1 MKDRIIELENGT
13 MLYVLERETYQNK
26 NYILG
31 LKCDL
36 KNDAIDT
43 DNMLVLE
50 VYTENNEIKTK
61 SVDSDVVNNVVAAL
75 LSKFRKE
82 KWFFVRSFGIN

>member
-26 NYILG
+26 NYVLG

-36 KNDAIDT
+36 KNDTIDT
-43 DNMLVLE
+43 DNMLILE

-75 LSKFRKE
+75 LAKFRKE
-82 KWFFVRSFGIN
+82 K

>member
-26 NYILG
+26 NYILS

-75 LSKFRKE
+75 LTKFRKE
-82 KWFFVRSFGIN
+82 K

>member
-26 NYILG
+26 NDILG

-75 LSKFRKE
+75 LTKFRKE
-82 KWFFVRSFGIN
+82 K

>member
-36 KNDAIDT
+36 KNDTIDT

-61 SVDSDVVNNVVAAL
+61 SVDSYVVNNVVAAL
-75 LSKFRKE
+75 LTKFRKE
-82 KWFFVRSFGIN
+82 K

>member
-26 NYILG
+26 NYVLG

-36 KNDAIDT
+36 KNDTIDT

-61 SVDSDVVNNVVAAL
+61 SVASDVVNNVVAAL
-75 LSKFRKE
+75 LTKFRKE
-82 KWFFVRSFGIN
+82 K

>member
-43 DNMLVLE
+43 DNMLVLK

-75 LSKFRKE
+75 LTKFRKE
-82 KWFFVRSFGIN
+82 K

>member
-13 MLYVLERETYQNK
+13 ILYVLERETYQNK
-26 NYILG
+26 NYVLG

-36 KNDAIDT
+36 KNDTIDT
-43 DNMLVLE
+43 DNMLILE

-75 LSKFRKE
+75 LTKFRKE
-82 KWFFVRSFGIN
+82 K

>member
-36 KNDAIDT
+36 KNDTIDT

-75 LSKFRKE
+75 LTKFRKE
-82 KWFFVRSFGIN
+82 K

>member
-26 NYILG
+26 NYVLG

-36 KNDAIDT
+36 KNDTIDT
-43 DNMLVLE
+43 DNMLILE

-75 LSKFRKE
+75 LTKFRKE
-82 KWFFVRSFGIN
+82 K

>member
-36 KNDAIDT
+36 KTDAIDT

-50 VYTENNEIKTK
+50 VDTKNNEIKTK

-75 LSKFRKE
+75 LTKFRKE
-82 KWFFVRSFGIN
+82 K

>member
-61 SVDSDVVNNVVAAL
+61 SVDGDVVNNVVAAL
-75 LSKFRKE
+75 LTKFRKE
-82 KWFFVRSFGIN
+82 K

>member
-13 MLYVLERETYQNK
+13 MLYVLERETFQNK

-36 KNDAIDT
+36 RNDAIDT

-61 SVDSDVVNNVVAAL
+61 SVDSDVVNNVIAAL
-75 LSKFRKE
+75 LTKFRKE
-82 KWFFVRSFGIN
+82 K